1 MVSEVTRALL
11 AFFGAGLLT
20 LYVLVLWS
28 RRPRRA
34 SPAVRVAYDT
44 KYALYQA
51 QLHERLLTVALDERI
66 AVLYFTDLVAHDGTK
81 CAGLYRLPTASV
93 IRHIRID
100 EKYRGDPWILAHEL
114 GHYFAIRLRG
124 DCSEFAADQEGQRV
138 VDRLLDEERREFLRP
153 YYQIRLGAS
162 R

>member
-1 MVSEVTRALL
+1 MSEVTRALL

-34 SPAVRVAYDT
+34 SPAARASYDT
-44 KYALYQA
+44 RYALYQA

-100 EKYRGDPWILAHEL
+100 EKYRGNPWVLAHEL
-114 GHYFAIRLRG
+114 GHYFAIRQRG
-124 DCSEFAADQEGQRV
+124 DRSEGGADQEAHRMI
-138 VDRLLDEERREFLRP
+138 DRLLDVERRDFLRP
-153 YYQIRLGAS
+153 YAEIYLGVC